1 MEIKGEADLK
11 NVSKIDK
18 NRILKDLPY
27 KFILSL
33 KDFKYEYPKVAKVNV
48 NVENM
53 LKENTELY
61 GRLESREYAYKQ

>member
-1 MEIKGEADLK
+1 MEFQSKNKWSSFEIKGEADLK

-33 KDFKYEYPKVAKVNV
+33 KDFKYEYPKVAKV
-48 NVENM
+48 
-53 LKENTELY
+53 KCKC
-61 GRLESREYAYKQ
+61 RKYAYKQ